1 MRQIRIPIALPRLR
15 TGLSCDASEL
25 LLKAFE
31 DYIESDE
38 FTRKLNHDE
47 IKLSFKSRSDDGFGI
62 IFSPS
67 NWIGTVVDISYDDFD
82 YLIAT
87 INININ
93 YDDELI
99 DMIEKCSNAI
109 PVLIVDFDYDEKEF
123 KIINIPV
130 VEVSAY
136 IFGLKCETR
145 KSYENKK
152 NSYDHLELIKAPIVP
167 SIIKRVKRDDPNGET
182 DQRL

>member
-15 TGLSCDASEL
+15 TGLLCDTSEL

-47 IKLSFKSRSDDGFGI
+47 IKLSFKTRSDDGFGI
-62 IFSPS
+62 IFSLS

-82 YLIAT
+82 YLMAT

-93 YDDELI
+93 YDDEII
-99 DMIEKCSNAI
+99 DMIEKCSNAV

-130 VEVSAY
+130 VEVAY

-152 NSYDHLELIKAPIVP
+152 NSYDSLGLKVPIVP
-167 SIIKRVKRDDPNGET
+167 PIIKRVKRDDPDGET
-182 DQRL
+182 D